1 MAYKY
6 LNEDGAKELAKKAK
20 EYSNKV
26 KVQFGKTTYSQDAGQ
41 LITIPKPT
49 FSDITGEDLNGYAKT
64 LKFSSSVA
72 WSSNL
77 TYSAVSHVITL
88 PTSGWGISI
97 TGSAGKVA
105 NKLTIGSKQYD
116 GSSAVSVVKGDI
128 GLGNVQ
134 NYGQTKDYT
143 SVSDSDKNLYFTHE
157 GAGNLYTA
165 LNNKI
170 TKIGEDLSGVAKGYV
185 ISVAKTSYSDG
196 KYSYTVLNGK
206 LNTTDENVAVVCT
219 AGTYPAFILSDGK
232 TVLDPGTLKVGDTIY
247 IIENNIPDRWITS
260 ITVSSDLKT
269 TTINFARLESDNRN
283 IYAHCVEG
291 NQDKVKYAQSADNAD
306 KLDNHDSTYF
316 ATASSV
322 TTLQGTVNAN
332 KSNIAK
338 NASEIASIK
347 SDYVKYE
354 SATKSIYRDGFGI
367 YSGTK
372 GGTVGGKTGF
382 QISGDTIQVYDNLN
396 VSSPKRSTLESG
408 YVEVSE
414 TGVVVGQG
422 SVSNTMRM
430 TSTGFLFNS
439 VYVAMPAVTERT
451 TLLVASDFTAISTD
465 TIDGWF

>member
-26 KVQFGKTTYSQDAGQ
+26 KVRFGGTTYSQTNQ

-72 WSSNL
+72 WSTS
-77 TYSAVSHVITL
+77 YSATNHVITL

-116 GSSAVSVVKGDI
+116 GSSAVSVAKADL

-143 SVSDSDKNLYFTHE
+143 NVSDSDKNLYFTHE

-196 KYSYTVLNGK
+196 KFSYTVLNGK

-247 IIENNIPDRWITS
+247 IIENDIPDRWITS

-283 IYAHCVEG
+283 IYAHCVAG
-291 NQDKVKYAQSADNAD
+291 NQDKVKYAESADNAD

-316 ATASSV
+316 ATASSL
-322 TTLQGTVNAN
+322 TTLQGTVNTN
-332 KSNIAK
+332 KSNISH

-354 SATKSIYRDGFGI
+354 NATKDIYRQGFGI

-372 GGTVGGKTGF
+372 GSAVLNKKGF
-382 QISGDTIQVYDNLN
+382 GIGNDSFDAYDNTGLGK
-396 VSSPKRSTLESG
+396 SATLKSG
-408 YVEVSE
+408 YVEVGE
-414 TGVVVGQG
+414 TTAVAGQG

-439 VYVAMPAVTERT
+439 VYIAMPAVTERT
-451 TLLVASDFTAISTD
+451 TLLVASDFSPINTD

>member
-6 LNEDGAKELAKKAK
+6 LNEDGAKRLANKAK

-26 KVQFGKTTYSQDAGQ
+26 KVSFGGTTYSQNNQ
-41 LITIPKPT
+41 TITIPKPT

-64 LKFSSSVA
+64 LQFSSSVA
-72 WSSNL
+72 WSSSL
-77 TYSAVSHVITL
+77 TYSAVNHVIKL

-116 GSSAVSVVKGDI
+116 GSSAVSVVKADL

-185 ISVAKTSYSDG
+185 ISIAKTSYSDG
-196 KYSYTVLNGK
+196 KYSYTVLNGR
-206 LNTTDENVAVVCT
+206 LNTTEENVAVVCT

-247 IIENNIPDRWITS
+247 IIENDIPDRWITS

-283 IYAHCVEG
+283 IYAHCVTG
-291 NQDKVKYAQSADNAD
+291 NQDKVKYAESADNSS
-306 KLDNHDSTYF
+306 KLGNHDSTYF
-316 ATASSV
+316 ATANSV
-322 TTLQGTVNAN
+322 TTLQGTVNTNTAN
-332 KSNIAK
+332 ISK
-338 NASEIASIK
+338 NASAISSIK

-354 SATKSIYRDGFGI
+354 SATKDIYRQGFGI
-367 YSGTK
+367 YSGMK
-372 GGTVGGKTGF
+372 GGITAGKTGF
-382 QISGDTIQVYDNLN
+382 GIGNDSFSAYDNTGFGKSAYL
-396 VSSPKRSTLESG
+396 KSG

-414 TGVVVGQG
+414 TTAVAGQG
-422 SVSNTMRM
+422 HVSNTMRM

-451 TLLVASDFTAISTD
+451 TLLVASDFTAISND
-465 TIDGWF
+465 TIDSWF

>member
-6 LNEDGAKELAKKAK
+6 LNEDGAKRLANKAK

-26 KVQFGKTTYSQDAGQ
+26 KVSFGGTTYSQNNQ
-41 LITIPKPT
+41 TITIPKPT

-64 LKFSSSVA
+64 LQFSSSVA
-72 WSSNL
+72 WSSSL
-77 TYSAVSHVITL
+77 TYSAVNHVIKL

-116 GSSAVSVVKGDI
+116 GSSAVSVAKADL

-185 ISVAKTSYSDG
+185 ISIAKTSYSDG
-196 KYSYTVLNGK
+196 KYSYTVLNGR
-206 LNTTDENVAVVCT
+206 LNTTEENVAVVCT

-247 IIENNIPDRWITS
+247 IIENDNPDRWITS

-283 IYAHCVEG
+283 IYAHCVTG
-291 NQDKVKYAQSADNAD
+291 NQDKVKYAESADNAG
-306 KLDNHDSTYF
+306 KLNNQPPSYY
-316 ATASSV
+316 ATANSV
-322 TTLQGTVNAN
+322 QTLQGKVDTNTN
-332 KSNIAK
+332 KISTHT
-338 NASEIASIK
+338 SEIASIK
-347 SDYVKYE
+347 SDYVRYE
-354 SATKSIYRDGFGI
+354 SATKSLYRDGFGI

-372 GGTVGGKTGF
+372 GGLVAGNNGF
-382 QISGDTIQVYDNLN
+382 QISGDTIQVYDHLN

-414 TGVVVGQG
+414 TGVVAGQG
-422 SVSNTMRM
+422 SVTNTMRM

-439 VYVAMPAVTERT
+439 VAVAMPAVTQRT
-451 TLLVASDFTAISTD
+451 TLLVASDFTAISND
-465 TIDGWF
+465 TIDSWF

>member
-26 KVQFGKTTYSQDAGQ
+26 KVRFGGTTYSQTDQ

-49 FSDITGEDLNGYAKT
+49 FSDIAGSDINGFAKT

-72 WSSNL
+72 WASSL
-77 TYSAVSHVITL
+77 SYSATNNVITL
-88 PTSGWGISI
+88 PISGWGISI

-105 NKLTIGSKQYD
+105 NKLSFGSKTYD
-116 GSSAVSVVKGDI
+116 GSSAVSVAKGDL

-143 SVSDSDKNLYFTHE
+143 SVGDSDKNLYFTHE
-157 GAGNLYTA
+157 GAHNLYTA
-165 LNNKI
+165 LDNKI
-170 TKIGEDLSGVAKGYV
+170 TRIGEDLSGVAKGYV
-185 ISVAKTSYSDG
+185 ISVNKASYSDG
-196 KYSYTVLNGK
+196 TYSYTILNGK
-206 LNTTDENVAVVCT
+206 LNTTNDNVAVVCT
-219 AGTYPAFILSDGK
+219 AGTYPAFLLSDGK
-232 TVLDPGTLKVGDTIY
+232 TVLDTGTLKVGDTIY
-247 IIENNIPDRWITS
+247 ILESDIPDRWVTS
-260 ITVSSDLKT
+260 ITTSSDLKT

-283 IYAHCVEG
+283 IYAHCITG
-291 NQDKVKYAQSADNAD
+291 NQEKVKYAQSADNAD

-322 TTLQGTVNAN
+322 TTLQGKVNTN
-332 KSNIAK
+332 TSNIAK
-338 NASEIASIK
+338 NSSDISSIK

-354 SATKSIYRDGFGI
+354 SATKDIYRQEFGI

-372 GGTVGGKTGF
+372 GSTVAGKTGF
-382 QISGDTIQVYDNLN
+382 QISGDTIQVYNNLN
-396 VSSPKRSTLESG
+396 ASSPKRSTLESG

-414 TGVVVGQG
+414 TGVVAGQG
-422 SVSNTMRM
+422 SVSHTMRM

-439 VYVAMPAVTERT
+439 VYVAMPAVKDPT
-451 TLLVASDFTAISTD
+451 TLLVASDFTAISNE

>member
-26 KVQFGKTTYSQDAGQ
+26 KVRFGGTTYSQTNQ

-64 LKFSSSVA
+64 LKFSASVA
-72 WSSNL
+72 WGTSYPATN
-77 TYSAVSHVITL
+77 HVITL

-116 GSSAVSVVKGDI
+116 GSSPVSVAKGDL
-128 GLGNVQ
+128 GLGSVQ

-247 IIENNIPDRWITS
+247 IIENDIPDRWITS

-283 IYAHCVEG
+283 IYAHCVPG
-291 NQDKVKYAQSADNAD
+291 NQDKVKSAQSADNAD

-322 TTLQGTVNAN
+322 TTLQGKVTTNTT
-332 KSNIAK
+332 NIAK
-338 NASEIASIK
+338 NASDIASIK

-354 SATKSIYRDGFGI
+354 SATKDIYRQGFGI

-372 GGTVGGKTGF
+372 GTTVLNKKGF
-382 QISGDTIQVYDNLN
+382 GIGNDSFNAYDNTGLG
-396 VSSPKRSTLESG
+396 KQATLKSG
-408 YVEVSE
+408 FVEVGE
-414 TGVVVGQG
+414 TTAVAGQG
-422 SVSNTMRM
+422 AVSNTMRM

-439 VYVAMPAVTERT
+439 VYVAMPAVKEDT
-451 TLLVASDFTAISTD
+451 TLLVASDFTAISND

>member
-6 LNEDGAKELAKKAK
+6 LNEDGAKRLANKSK

-26 KVQFGKTTYSQDAGQ
+26 KVSFGGTTYSQNNQ
-41 LITIPKPT
+41 TITIPKPT

-64 LKFSSSVA
+64 LQFSSSVA
-72 WSSNL
+72 WSSSL
-77 TYSAVSHVITL
+77 TYSAVNHVIKL

-116 GSSAVSVVKGDI
+116 GSSAVSVVKADL

-185 ISVAKTSYSDG
+185 ISIAKTSYSDE
-196 KYSYTVLNGK
+196 KYSYTVLNGR
-206 LNTTDENVAVVCT
+206 LNTTEENVAVVCT

-247 IIENNIPDRWITS
+247 IIENDIPDRWITS

-283 IYAHCVEG
+283 IYAHCVTG
-291 NQDKVKYAQSADNAD
+291 NQDKVKYAESADNAG
-306 KLDNHDSTYF
+306 KLNNQPPSYY
-316 ATASSV
+316 ATANSV
-322 TTLQGTVNAN
+322 ATLQSTVNSNTN
-332 KSNIAK
+332 KISTHT
-338 NASEIASIK
+338 SEIASIK

-354 SATKSIYRDGFGI
+354 SATKSLYRDGFGI

-372 GGTVGGKTGF
+372 GEMVGGKTGF

-396 VSSPKRSTLESG
+396 VSSPKRSTMESG

-422 SVSNTMRM
+422 PVSNTMRM
-430 TSTGFLFNS
+430 TATGFLFNS
-439 VYVAMPAVTERT
+439 VAVSMPAVTQRT
-451 TLLVASDFTAISTD
+451 TLLVASDFTAISND
-465 TIDGWF
+465 TIDSWF

>member
-6 LNEDGAKELAKKAK
+6 LNEDGAKRLANKAK

-26 KVQFGKTTYSQDAGQ
+26 KVSFGGTTYSQNNQ
-41 LITIPKPT
+41 TITIPKPT

-64 LKFSSSVA
+64 LQFSSSVA
-72 WSSNL
+72 WSSSL
-77 TYSAVSHVITL
+77 TYSAVNHVIKL

-116 GSSAVSVVKGDI
+116 GSSAVSVVKADL

-185 ISVAKTSYSDG
+185 ISIAKTSYSDG
-196 KYSYTVLNGK
+196 KYSYTVLNGR
-206 LNTTDENVAVVCT
+206 LNTTEENVAVVGT

-247 IIENNIPDRWITS
+247 IIENDIPDRWVTS

-283 IYAHCVEG
+283 IYAHCLTG
-291 NQDKVKYAQSADNAD
+291 NQDKVKYAESADNAG
-306 KLDNHDSTYF
+306 KLNNQLPSYY

-322 TTLQGTVNAN
+322 TTLQGKVDTNTN
-332 KSNIAK
+332 KISAHT
-338 NASEIASIK
+338 SEIASIK

-372 GGTVGGKTGF
+372 GGITAGNTGF

-396 VSSPKRSTLESG
+396 ASPKRSTLESG

-414 TGVVVGQG
+414 TAKAVGQG

-451 TLLVASDFTAISTD
+451 TLLVASDFTAISND
-465 TIDGWF
+465 TIDSWF

>member
-26 KVQFGKTTYSQDAGQ
+26 KVSFGGTTYSQTNQ

-64 LKFSSSVA
+64 LKFSASVA
-72 WSSNL
+72 WSTS
-77 TYSAVSHVITL
+77 YSATNHVITL

-105 NKLTIGSKQYD
+105 NKLTIGNKQYD
-116 GSSAVSVVKGDI
+116 GSSAVSVAKGDL
-128 GLGNVQ
+128 GLGSVQ

-185 ISVAKTSYSDG
+185 ISTAKTDYSDG
-196 KYSYTVLNGK
+196 KISYTVLNGK
-206 LNTTDENVAVVCT
+206 LNTTNENVAVVCT

-232 TVLDPGTLKVGDTIY
+232 TVLDPGALKVGDTIY
-247 IIENNIPDRWITS
+247 IIENDIPDRWITS

-291 NQDKVKYAQSADNAD
+291 NQDKVKSAQSADNAD

-322 TTLQGTVNAN
+322 TTLQGKVTAN
-332 KSNIAK
+332 TNNIAK
-338 NASEIASIK
+338 NASDIASIK

-354 SATKSIYRDGFGI
+354 SATKDIYRQGFGI

-372 GGTVGGKTGF
+372 GGTVLNKKGF
-382 QISGDTIQVYDNLN
+382 GIGNDSFNAYDNTGLG
-396 VSSPKRSTLESG
+396 KQATLKSG
-408 YVEVSE
+408 YVEVGE
-414 TGVVVGQG
+414 TTAVAGQG

-451 TLLVASDFTAISTD
+451 TLLVASDFTAISND

>member
-6 LNEDGAKELAKKAK
+6 LNEDGAKRLANKAK

-26 KVQFGKTTYSQDAGQ
+26 KVRFGGTTYSQNNQ
-41 LITIPKPT
+41 TITIPKPT

-72 WSSNL
+72 WSSSL

-116 GSSAVSVVKGDI
+116 GSSAVSVVKADL

-185 ISVAKTSYSDG
+185 ISIAKTSYSDE
-196 KYSYTVLNGK
+196 KYSYTVLNGR
-206 LNTTDENVAVVCT
+206 LNTTEENVAVVCT

-247 IIENNIPDRWITS
+247 IIENDIPDRWITS

-283 IYAHCVEG
+283 IYAHCVTG
-291 NQDKVKYAQSADNAD
+291 NQDKVKYAESADNAG
-306 KLDNHDSTYF
+306 KLNNQLPSYY

-322 TTLQGTVNAN
+322 TTLQGKVDTNTN
-332 KSNIAK
+332 KISTHT
-338 NASEIASIK
+338 SEIASIK

-372 GGTVGGKTGF
+372 GGITAGNNGF
-382 QISGDTIQVYDNLN
+382 QISGDTIQVYDHLN
-396 VSSPKRSTLESG
+396 VSSPKRSTMESG

-439 VYVAMPAVTERT
+439 VAIAMPAVTTAT
-451 TLLVASDFTAISTD
+451 TLLVASDFTAISND
-465 TIDGWF
+465 TIDSWF

>member
-6 LNEDGAKELAKKAK
+6 LNEDGAKRLANKAK

-26 KVQFGKTTYSQDAGQ
+26 KVRFGGTTYSQNNQ
-41 LITIPKPT
+41 TITIPKPT
-49 FSDITGEDLNGYAKT
+49 FNDITGEDLNGYAKT
-64 LKFSSSVA
+64 LQFSSSVA
-72 WSSNL
+72 WSSSL
-77 TYSAVSHVITL
+77 TYSAVNHVIKL

-116 GSSAVSVVKGDI
+116 GSSAVSVVKADL

-185 ISVAKTSYSDG
+185 ISIAKTSYSDG
-196 KYSYTVLNGK
+196 KYSYTVLNGR
-206 LNTTDENVAVVCT
+206 LNTTEENVAVVGT

-247 IIENNIPDRWITS
+247 ILENDIPDRWVTS

-283 IYAHCVEG
+283 IYAHCVTG
-291 NQDKVKYAQSADNAD
+291 NQDKVKYAESADNSG
-306 KLDNHDSTYF
+306 KLGNQPPSYY
-316 ATASSV
+316 ATESSL
-322 TTLQGTVNAN
+322 TTLQGKVDTNTN
-332 KSNIAK
+332 KISTHT
-338 NASEIASIK
+338 SEITSIK

-372 GGTVGGKTGF
+372 GSTTINQTGF

-396 VSSPKRSTLESG
+396 ASPKRSTMESG

-414 TGVVVGQG
+414 TAKAVGQG

-439 VYVAMPAVTERT
+439 VAIAMPAVTTAT
-451 TLLVASDFTAISTD
+451 TLLVSSDFTAISND
-465 TIDGWF
+465 TIDSWF

>member
-6 LNEDGAKELAKKAK
+6 LNEDGAKRLANKAK

-26 KVQFGKTTYSQDAGQ
+26 KVKFGSTTYSQDANQ

-49 FSDITGEDLNGYAKT
+49 FNDITGEDLNGYAKT
-64 LKFSSSVA
+64 LQFSSSVA
-72 WSSNL
+72 WSSSL
-77 TYSAVSHVITL
+77 TYSAINHVIKL

-105 NKLTIGSKQYD
+105 HKLFIGSNKEYD
-116 GSSAVSVVKGDI
+116 GSANVSVSKADL
-128 GLGNVQ
+128 GLGNVE
-134 NYGQTKDYT
+134 NYRQTSDYT
-143 SVSDSDKNLYFTHE
+143 IDRDDWNNLYFTHE
-157 GAGNLYTA
+157 GAVGLYTA
-165 LNNKI
+165 LDKKI
-170 TKIGEDLSGVAKGYV
+170 TRIGEDLSGVAKGYV
-185 ISVAKTSYSDG
+185 ISTAKTTHSDG
-196 KYSYTVLNGK
+196 QISYTVLNGR
-206 LNTTDENVAVVCT
+206 LNTTEANVAVSFT
-219 AGTYPAFILSDGK
+219 EGTYPAFILSDGK
-232 TVLDPGTLKVGDTIY
+232 TVIDPWTLKVGDTIY

-260 ITVSSDLKT
+260 ITNSADNKT

-283 IYAHCVEG
+283 IYAHCVTG
-291 NQDKVKYAQSADNAD
+291 NQDKVKYAESADNAG
-306 KLDNHDSTYF
+306 KLNNQPSSYY

-322 TTLQGTVNAN
+322 TTLQGTVNTNTN
-332 KSNIAK
+332 KISAHTTD
-338 NASEIASIK
+338 IASIK

-354 SATKSIYRDGFGI
+354 SATKDIYRQGFGI

-372 GGTVGGKTGF
+372 GSTVLNKKGF
-382 QISGDTIQVYDNLN
+382 GIGNDSFVAYDNTGLG
-396 VSSPKRSTLESG
+396 KRATLESG
-408 YVEVSE
+408 YVEVGE
-414 TGVVVGQG
+414 TTAVAGQG

>member
-6 LNEDGAKELAKKAK
+6 LNEEGAKELAKKAK

-26 KVQFGKTTYSQDAGQ
+26 KVSFGGTTYSQTDQ

-49 FSDITGEDLNGYAKT
+49 FSDIAGSDINGFAKT

-72 WSSNL
+72 WASSL
-77 TYSAVSHVITL
+77 SYSATNNVITL
-88 PTSGWGISI
+88 PISGWGISI

-105 NKLTIGSKQYD
+105 NKLSFGSKTYD
-116 GSSAVSVVKGDI
+116 GSSAVSVVKGDL

-143 SVSDSDKNLYFTHE
+143 SVGDSDKNLYFTHE
-157 GAGNLYTA
+157 GAHNLYTA
-165 LNNKI
+165 LDNKI
-170 TKIGEDLSGVAKGYV
+170 TRIGEDLSGVAKGYV
-185 ISVAKTSYSDG
+185 ISVNKTSYSDG
-196 KYSYTVLNGK
+196 TYSYTILNGK
-206 LNTTDENVAVVCT
+206 LNTTNDNVAVVCT
-219 AGTYPAFILSDGK
+219 AGTYPAFLLSDGK
-232 TVLDPGTLKVGDTIY
+232 TVLDTGTLKVGDTIY
-247 IIENNIPDRWITS
+247 ILESDIPDRWVTS
-260 ITVSSDLKT
+260 ITTSSDLKT

-283 IYAHCVEG
+283 IYAHCITG
-291 NQDKVKYAQSADNAD
+291 NQEKVKYAQSADNAD

-322 TTLQGTVNAN
+322 TTLQGKVNTN
-332 KSNIAK
+332 TSNIAK
-338 NASEIASIK
+338 NSSDISSIK

-354 SATKSIYRDGFGI
+354 SATKDIYRQEFGI

-372 GGTVGGKTGF
+372 GSIVAGKTGF
-382 QISGDTIQVYDNLN
+382 QISGDTIQVYNHLN

-414 TGVVVGQG
+414 TGVVAGQG
-422 SVSNTMRM
+422 SVSHTMRM

-439 VYVAMPAVTERT
+439 VYVAMPAVKDPT
-451 TLLVASDFTAISTD
+451 TLLVASDFTAISNE

>member
-26 KVQFGKTTYSQDAGQ
+26 KVRFGGTTYSQTNQ

-49 FSDITGEDLNGYAKT
+49 FSDIAGSDINGFAKT

-72 WSSNL
+72 WASSL
-77 TYSAVSHVITL
+77 SYSATNNVITL
-88 PTSGWGISI
+88 PISGWGISI

-116 GSSAVSVVKGDI
+116 GSSAVSVAKADL
-128 GLGNVQ
+128 GLGSVQ

-157 GAGNLYTA
+157 GAHNLYTA
-165 LNNKI
+165 LDNKI
-170 TKIGEDLSGVAKGYV
+170 TRIGEDLSGVAKGYV
-185 ISVAKTSYSDG
+185 ISVNKTSYSDG
-196 KYSYTVLNGK
+196 TYSYTILNGK
-206 LNTTDENVAVVCT
+206 LNSINDNVAVVCT
-219 AGTYPAFILSDGK
+219 AGTYPAFLLSDGK
-232 TVLDPGTLKVGDTIY
+232 TVLDTGTLKVGDTIY
-247 IIENNIPDRWITS
+247 ILESDIPDRWVTS
-260 ITVSSDLKT
+260 ITTSSDLKT

-283 IYAHCVEG
+283 IYAHCITE
-291 NQDKVKYAQSADNAD
+291 NQEKVKYAQSADNAD

-322 TTLQGTVNAN
+322 TTLQGKVNTN
-332 KSNIAK
+332 TSSIAK
-338 NASEIASIK
+338 NASDIASIK

-354 SATKSIYRDGFGI
+354 SATKDIYRQEFGI

-372 GGTVGGKTGF
+372 GSTVAGKTGF
-382 QISGDTIQVYDNLN
+382 QISGDTIQVYNNLN
-396 VSSPKRSTLESG
+396 ASSPKRSTLESG

-414 TGVVVGQG
+414 TGVVAGQG
-422 SVSNTMRM
+422 SVSHTMRM

-439 VYVAMPAVTERT
+439 VYVAMPAVKDPT
-451 TLLVASDFTAISTD
+451 TLLVASDFTAISNE

>member
-20 EYSNKV
+20 EYSNNVKV
-26 KVQFGKTTYSQDAGQ
+26 KFGGTTYSQTSQ

-49 FSDITGEDLNGYAKT
+49 FSDITGADLNGFAKT

-72 WSSNL
+72 WSSSL
-77 TYSAVSHVITL
+77 SYSATNNVITL

-97 TGSAGKVA
+97 TGSSGKVA
-105 NKLTIGSKQYD
+105 NKLTIGSKTYD
-116 GSSAVSVVKGDI
+116 GSSAVSVAKSDLS
-128 GLGNVQ
+128 LGSVQ

-143 SVSDSDKNLYFTHE
+143 SVDDSNKNLYFTHE
-157 GAGNLYTA
+157 GAGNLYNA

-185 ISVAKTSYSDG
+185 ISTGKTSYSDG
-196 KYSYTVLNGK
+196 KISYTVLNGK
-206 LNTTDENVAVVCT
+206 LNTTDANVAVACT
-219 AGTYPAFILSDGK
+219 SGTYPAFVLSDGK

-247 IIENNIPDRWITS
+247 IIENDVPDRWITS
-260 ITVSSDLKT
+260 ITTSSDLKT

-283 IYAHCVEG
+283 IYAHCVTG
-291 NQDKVKYAQSADNAD
+291 NQDKVKYAGTADDSN
-306 KLDNHDSTYF
+306 KLGGQLPSYY

-322 TTLQGTVNAN
+322 STLSSQVTTNKTNISTNALAI
-332 KSNIAK
+332 SA
-338 NASEIASIK
+338 IK

-354 SATKSIYRDGFGI
+354 SATKDIFRQGYGI

-372 GGTVGGKTGF
+372 GSTTASKKGF
-382 QISGDTIQVYDNLN
+382 SIGNDSFATYDNTGL
-396 VSSPKRSTLESG
+396 SKSATLKSG
-408 YVEVSE
+408 YAEVSE
-414 TGVVVGQG
+414 TTLVTGQG
-422 SVSNTMRM
+422 AVTNTMRM

-439 VYVAMPAVTERT
+439 VYVAMPAVTAQT
-451 TLLVASDFTAISTD
+451 TLLVASDFTAISND

>member
-6 LNEDGAKELAKKAK
+6 LNEDGAKRLANKAK

-26 KVQFGKTTYSQDAGQ
+26 KVSFGGTTYSQNNQ
-41 LITIPKPT
+41 TITIPKPT

-64 LKFSSSVA
+64 LQFSSSVA
-72 WSSNL
+72 WSSSL
-77 TYSAVSHVITL
+77 TYSAVNHVIKL

-116 GSSAVSVVKGDI
+116 GSSAVSVAKADL

-185 ISVAKTSYSDG
+185 ISIAKTSYSDG
-196 KYSYTVLNGK
+196 KYSYTVLNGR
-206 LNTTDENVAVVCT
+206 LNTTEENVAVVCT

-232 TVLDPGTLKVGDTIY
+232 TVIDPWTLKVGDTIY
-247 IIENNIPDRWITS
+247 IIENDIPDRWITS

-283 IYAHCVEG
+283 IYAHCVTG
-291 NQDKVKYAQSADNAD
+291 NQDKVKYAESADNAG
-306 KLDNHDSTYF
+306 KLNNQPPSYY
-316 ATASSV
+316 ATANSV
-322 TTLQGTVNAN
+322 QTLQGKVDTNTN
-332 KSNIAK
+332 KISTHT
-338 NASEIASIK
+338 SEIASIK
-347 SDYVKYE
+347 SDYVRYE
-354 SATKSIYRDGFGI
+354 SATKSLYRDGFGI

-372 GGTVGGKTGF
+372 GGLVAGNNGF
-382 QISGDTIQVYDNLN
+382 QISGDTIQVYDHLN

-414 TGVVVGQG
+414 TGVVAGQG
-422 SVSNTMRM
+422 SVTNTMRM

-439 VYVAMPAVTERT
+439 VAVAMPAVTQRT
-451 TLLVASDFTAISTD
+451 TLLVASDFTAISND
-465 TIDGWF
+465 TIDSWF

>member
-6 LNEDGAKELAKKAK
+6 LNEDGAKRLANKAK

-26 KVQFGKTTYSQDAGQ
+26 KVSFGGTTYSQNNQ
-41 LITIPKPT
+41 TITIPKPT

-64 LKFSSSVA
+64 LQFSSSVA
-72 WSSNL
+72 WASSL
-77 TYSAVSHVITL
+77 TYSAVSHVIKL

-116 GSSAVSVVKGDI
+116 GSSAVSVVKADL

-143 SVSDSDKNLYFTHE
+143 SVSDNDKNLYFTHE

-185 ISVAKTSYSDG
+185 ISIAKTSYSDG
-196 KYSYTVLNGK
+196 KYSYTVLNGR
-206 LNTTDENVAVVCT
+206 LNTTEENVAVVCT

-247 IIENNIPDRWITS
+247 IIENDIPDRWITS

-283 IYAHCVEG
+283 IYAHCVTG
-291 NQDKVKYAQSADNAD
+291 NQDKVKYAESADNAG
-306 KLDNHDSTYF
+306 KLGNQPPSYY

-322 TTLQGTVNAN
+322 TTLQGTVNNNTSKISAHTT
-332 KSNIAK
+332 
-338 NASEIASIK
+338 EIASIK

-354 SATKSIYRDGFGI
+354 SATKSLYRDGFGI

-372 GGTVGGKTGF
+372 GSTTINQTGF

-414 TGVVVGQG
+414 TGVVAGQG
-422 SVSNTMRM
+422 PVSNTMRM

-439 VYVAMPAVTERT
+439 VAVSMPAVTQRT
-451 TLLVASDFTAISTD
+451 TLLVASDFTAISND
-465 TIDGWF
+465 TIDSWF

>member
-26 KVQFGKTTYSQDAGQ
+26 KVRFGGTTYSQTNQ

-72 WSSNL
+72 WSTS
-77 TYSAVSHVITL
+77 YSVTNHVITL

-116 GSSAVSVVKGDI
+116 GSSAVSVAKADL
-128 GLGNVQ
+128 GLGSVQ

-143 SVSDSDKNLYFTHE
+143 NVSDSDKNLYFTHE

-196 KYSYTVLNGK
+196 KFSYTVLNGK

-247 IIENNIPDRWITS
+247 IIENDIPDRWITS

-283 IYAHCVEG
+283 IYAHCVAG
-291 NQDKVKYAQSADNAD
+291 NQDKVKYAESADNAD

-316 ATASSV
+316 ATASSL
-322 TTLQGTVNAN
+322 TTLQGTVNTN
-332 KSNIAK
+332 KSNISH

-354 SATKSIYRDGFGI
+354 SATKDIYRQGFGI

-372 GGTVGGKTGF
+372 GSAVLNKKGF
-382 QISGDTIQVYDNLN
+382 GIGNDSFDAYDNTGLGK
-396 VSSPKRSTLESG
+396 SAILKSG
-408 YVEVSE
+408 YVEVGE
-414 TGVVVGQG
+414 TTAVAGQG

-451 TLLVASDFTAISTD
+451 TLLVASDFSPISTD

>member
-26 KVQFGKTTYSQDAGQ
+26 KVRFGGTTYSQTNQ

-72 WSSNL
+72 WSTS
-77 TYSAVSHVITL
+77 YSATNHVITL

-116 GSSAVSVVKGDI
+116 GSSAVSVAKADL
-128 GLGNVQ
+128 GLGSVQ

-143 SVSDSDKNLYFTHE
+143 NVSDSDKNLYFTHE

-196 KYSYTVLNGK
+196 KISYTVLNGK

-247 IIENNIPDRWITS
+247 IIENDIPDRWITS

-283 IYAHCVEG
+283 IYAHCVAG
-291 NQDKVKYAQSADNAD
+291 NQDKVKYAESADNAD

-316 ATASSV
+316 ATASSL
-322 TTLQGTVNAN
+322 TTLQGTVNTN
-332 KSNIAK
+332 KSNISH

-354 SATKSIYRDGFGI
+354 NATKDIYRQGFGI

-372 GGTVGGKTGF
+372 GSAVLNKKGF
-382 QISGDTIQVYDNLN
+382 GIGNDSFDAYDNTGLG
-396 VSSPKRSTLESG
+396 KRATLKSG
-408 YVEVSE
+408 YVEVGE
-414 TGVVVGQG
+414 TTAVAGQG

-451 TLLVASDFTAISTD
+451 TLLVASDFSPISND

>member
-6 LNEDGAKELAKKAK
+6 LNEDGAKRLANKAK

-26 KVQFGKTTYSQDAGQ
+26 KVSFGGTTYSQTNQ

-64 LKFSSSVA
+64 LQFSSSVA
-72 WSSNL
+72 WSSSL
-77 TYSAVSHVITL
+77 TYSAVNHVIKL

-97 TGSAGKVA
+97 TGSAGKVT

-116 GSSAVSVVKGDI
+116 GSSAVSVVKADL

-157 GAGNLYTA
+157 GAGNLYIA

-185 ISVAKTSYSDG
+185 ISIAKTSYSDG
-196 KYSYTVLNGK
+196 KYSYTVLNGR
-206 LNTTDENVAVVCT
+206 LNTTEENVAVVCT

-247 IIENNIPDRWITS
+247 IIENDIPDRWITS

-283 IYAHCVEG
+283 IYAHCVTG
-291 NQDKVKYAQSADNAD
+291 NQDKVKYAESADNSG
-306 KLDNHDSTYF
+306 KLGNQLPSYY
-316 ATASSV
+316 ATVSSL
-322 TTLQGTVNAN
+322 TTLQGTVNNNTSKISAHTT
-332 KSNIAK
+332 
-338 NASEIASIK
+338 EIASIK

-372 GGTVGGKTGF
+372 GSTTINQTGF

-396 VSSPKRSTLESG
+396 ASPKRSTLESG

-414 TGVVVGQG
+414 TAKAVGQG

-439 VYVAMPAVTERT
+439 VYIAMPAVTTAT
-451 TLLVASDFTAISTD
+451 TLLVASDFTAISND
-465 TIDGWF
+465 TIDSWF

>member
-26 KVQFGKTTYSQDAGQ
+26 KVRFGGTTYSQTNQ

-49 FSDITGEDLNGYAKT
+49 FSDIAGSDINGFAKT

-72 WSSNL
+72 WTSS
-77 TYSAVSHVITL
+77 YSATNHVITL

-116 GSSAVSVVKGDI
+116 GSSAVSVAKADL
-128 GLGNVQ
+128 GLGSVQ

-157 GAGNLYTA
+157 GAHNLYTA
-165 LNNKI
+165 LDNKI
-170 TKIGEDLSGVAKGYV
+170 TRIGEDLSGVAKGYV
-185 ISVAKTSYSDG
+185 ISVEKTSYSDG
-196 KYSYTVLNGK
+196 TYSYTILNGK
-206 LNTTDENVAVVCT
+206 LNTTNDNVAVVCT
-219 AGTYPAFILSDGK
+219 AGTYPAFLLSDGK
-232 TVLDPGTLKVGDTIY
+232 TVLDTGTLKVGDTIY
-247 IIENNIPDRWITS
+247 ILESDIPDRWVTS
-260 ITVSSDLKT
+260 ITTSSDLKT

-283 IYAHCVEG
+283 IYAHCITG
-291 NQDKVKYAQSADNAD
+291 NQEKVKYAQSADNAD

-322 TTLQGTVNAN
+322 TTLQGKVNTN
-332 KSNIAK
+332 TSNIAK
-338 NASEIASIK
+338 NSSDISSIK

-354 SATKSIYRDGFGI
+354 SATKDIYRQEFGI

-372 GGTVGGKTGF
+372 GSTVAGKTGF
-382 QISGDTIQVYDNLN
+382 QISGDTIQVYNNLN
-396 VSSPKRSTLESG
+396 ASSPKRSTLESG

-414 TGVVVGQG
+414 TGVVAGQG
-422 SVSNTMRM
+422 SVSHTMRM

-439 VYVAMPAVTERT
+439 VYVAMPAVKDPT
-451 TLLVASDFTAISTD
+451 TLLVASDFTAISNE

>member
-26 KVQFGKTTYSQDAGQ
+26 KVRFGGTTYSQTNQ

-72 WSSNL
+72 WSTS
-77 TYSAVSHVITL
+77 YSATNHVITL

-116 GSSAVSVVKGDI
+116 GSSAVSVAKADL
-128 GLGNVQ
+128 GLGSVQ

-143 SVSDSDKNLYFTHE
+143 NVSDSDKNLYFTHE

-170 TKIGEDLSGVAKGYV
+170 TKIGEDLSGVAKSYV

-196 KYSYTVLNGK
+196 KISYTVLNGK

-247 IIENNIPDRWITS
+247 IIENDIPDRWITS

-283 IYAHCVEG
+283 IYAHCVAG
-291 NQDKVKYAQSADNAD
+291 NQDKVKYAESADNAD

-322 TTLQGTVNAN
+322 TTLQGTVNTN
-332 KSNIAK
+332 KSNISH

-354 SATKSIYRDGFGI
+354 NATKDIYRQGFGI

-372 GGTVGGKTGF
+372 GSTVLNKKGF
-382 QISGDTIQVYDNLN
+382 GIGNDSFDAYDNTGLG
-396 VSSPKRSTLESG
+396 KRATLKSG
-408 YVEVSE
+408 YVEVGE
-414 TGVVVGQG
+414 TTAVAGQG

-439 VYVAMPAVTERT
+439 VYIAMPAVTERT
-451 TLLVASDFTAISTD
+451 TLLVASDFSPISTD

>member
-6 LNEDGAKELAKKAK
+6 LNEDGAKRLANKAK

-26 KVQFGKTTYSQDAGQ
+26 KVKFGNTTYSQTNQ
-41 LITIPKPT
+41 LIEIPKPT
-49 FSDITGEDLNGYAKT
+49 FNDITGEDLNGYAKT

-116 GSSAVSVVKGDI
+116 GSSAVSVVKADL

-143 SVSDSDKNLYFTHE
+143 SVSDNDKNLYFTHE

-185 ISVAKTSYSDG
+185 ISIAKTSYSDG
-196 KYSYTVLNGK
+196 KYSYTVLNGR
-206 LNTTDENVAVVCT
+206 LNTTEENVAVVCT

-247 IIENNIPDRWITS
+247 IIENDIPDRWITS

-283 IYAHCVEG
+283 IYAHCVQG
-291 NQDKVKYAQSADNAD
+291 DQNKVKKAGTADDSNHLGGKGPSDYASATSVADLDKNVQINA
-306 KLDNHDSTYF
+306 
-316 ATASSV
+316 
-322 TTLQGTVNAN
+322 
-332 KSNIAK
+332 SNITA
-338 NASEIASIK
+338 NRTEIASIK

-372 GGTVGGKTGF
+372 GSTTINQNGF

-414 TGVVVGQG
+414 TANVVGQG
-422 SVSNTMRM
+422 RVTNTMRM

-439 VYVAMPAVTERT
+439 VAVSMPAVTTAT
-451 TLLVASDFTAISTD
+451 TLLVASDFTAISND
-465 TIDGWF
+465 TIDSWF

>member
-26 KVQFGKTTYSQDAGQ
+26 KVSFGGTTYSQTDQ

-49 FSDITGEDLNGYAKT
+49 FSDIAGSDINGFAKT

-72 WSSNL
+72 WASSL
-77 TYSAVSHVITL
+77 SYSATNNVITL
-88 PTSGWGISI
+88 PISGWGISI

-116 GSSAVSVVKGDI
+116 GSSAVSVAKADL
-128 GLGNVQ
+128 GLGSVQ

-157 GAGNLYTA
+157 GAHNLYTA
-165 LNNKI
+165 LDNKI
-170 TKIGEDLSGVAKGYV
+170 TRIGEDLSGVAKGYV
-185 ISVAKTSYSDG
+185 ISVNKTSYSDG
-196 KYSYTVLNGK
+196 TYSYTILNGK
-206 LNTTDENVAVVCT
+206 LNTTNDNVAVVCT
-219 AGTYPAFILSDGK
+219 AGTYPAFLLSDGK
-232 TVLDPGTLKVGDTIY
+232 TVLDTGTLKVGDTIY
-247 IIENNIPDRWITS
+247 ILESDIPDRWVTS
-260 ITVSSDLKT
+260 ITTSSDLKT

-283 IYAHCVEG
+283 IYAHCITG
-291 NQDKVKYAQSADNAD
+291 NQEKVKYAQSADNAD

-322 TTLQGTVNAN
+322 TTLQGKVNTN
-332 KSNIAK
+332 TSNIAK
-338 NASEIASIK
+338 NSSDISSIK

-354 SATKSIYRDGFGI
+354 SATKDIYRQEFGI

-372 GGTVGGKTGF
+372 GSTVAGKTGF
-382 QISGDTIQVYDNLN
+382 QISGDTIQVYNNLN
-396 VSSPKRSTLESG
+396 ASSPKRSTLESG

-414 TGVVVGQG
+414 TGVVAGQG
-422 SVSNTMRM
+422 SVSHTMRM

-439 VYVAMPAVTERT
+439 VYVAMPAVKDPT
-451 TLLVASDFTAISTD
+451 TLLVASDFTAISNE

>member
-26 KVQFGKTTYSQDAGQ
+26 KVRFGGTTYSQTNQ

-72 WSSNL
+72 WSTS
-77 TYSAVSHVITL
+77 YSATNHVITL

-116 GSSAVSVVKGDI
+116 GSSAVSVSKGDL
-128 GLGNVQ
+128 GLGNVE
-134 NYGQTKDYT
+134 NYRQTSDYT
-143 SVSDSDKNLYFTHE
+143 TVNDSWNNLYFTHE
-157 GAGNLYTA
+157 GAVGLYTA
-165 LNNKI
+165 LDKKI
-170 TKIGEDLSGVAKGYV
+170 TRIGEDLSGVAKGYV
-185 ISVAKTSYSDG
+185 ISTAKTSYSDG
-196 KYSYTVLNGK
+196 KISYTVLNGK
-206 LNTTDENVAVVCT
+206 LNTTNANVAVSFT
-219 AGTYPAFILSDGK
+219 EGTYPAFILSDGK
-232 TVLDPGTLKVGDTIY
+232 TVIDPWTLKVGDTIY
-247 IIENNIPDRWITS
+247 IIENDIPDRWITS
-260 ITVSSDLKT
+260 ITNSPDNKT

-283 IYAHCVEG
+283 IYAHCVPG
-291 NQDKVKYAQSADNAD
+291 DQDKVQKAGTADNAG
-306 KLDNHDSTYF
+306 KLGNQLPSYY
-316 ATASSV
+316 ATASSL
-322 TTLQGTVNAN
+322 TTLQSTVNTN
-332 KSNIAK
+332 KSNISH

-354 SATKSIYRDGFGI
+354 SATKDIYRQGFGI

-372 GGTVGGKTGF
+372 GSAVLNKKGF
-382 QISGDTIQVYDNLN
+382 GIGNDSFDAYDNTGLG
-396 VSSPKRSTLESG
+396 KRAILKSG
-408 YVEVSE
+408 YVEVGE
-414 TGVVVGQG
+414 TTAVAGQG

-451 TLLVASDFTAISTD
+451 TLLVASNFSPISTD

>member
-6 LNEDGAKELAKKAK
+6 LNEDGAKELAHKAK

-26 KVQFGKTTYSQDAGQ
+26 KVRFGGITYSQTNQ

-72 WSSNL
+72 WSTS
-77 TYSAVSHVITL
+77 YSVTNHVITL

-116 GSSAVSVVKGDI
+116 GSSAVSVAKADL
-128 GLGNVQ
+128 GLGSVQ

-143 SVSDSDKNLYFTHE
+143 NVSDSDKNLYFTHE

-196 KYSYTVLNGK
+196 KFSYTVLNGK

-247 IIENNIPDRWITS
+247 IIENDIPDRWITS

-283 IYAHCVEG
+283 IYAHCVSG
-291 NQDKVKYAQSADNAD
+291 NQDKVKYAESADNAD

-322 TTLQGTVNAN
+322 TTLQGKVNTN
-332 KSNIAK
+332 TSNISTHT
-338 NASEIASIK
+338 SEIASIK

-354 SATKSIYRDGFGI
+354 NATKDIYRQGFGI

-372 GGTVGGKTGF
+372 GSTVLNKKGF
-382 QISGDTIQVYDNLN
+382 GIGNDSFDAYDNTGLG
-396 VSSPKRSTLESG
+396 KRATLKSG
-408 YVEVSE
+408 YVEVGE
-414 TGVVVGQG
+414 TTAVAGQG

-430 TSTGFLFNS
+430 TPTGFLFNS
-439 VYVAMPAVTERT
+439 VYIAMPAVTERT
-451 TLLVASDFTAISTD
+451 TLLVASDFSPISND

>member
-26 KVQFGKTTYSQDAGQ
+26 KVSFGGTTYSQTNQ

-49 FSDITGEDLNGYAKT
+49 FSDIAGSDINGFAKT

-72 WSSNL
+72 WASSL
-77 TYSAVSHVITL
+77 SYSATNNVITL
-88 PTSGWGISI
+88 PISGWGISI

-116 GSSAVSVVKGDI
+116 GSSAVSVAKADL
-128 GLGNVQ
+128 GLGSVQ

-143 SVSDSDKNLYFTHE
+143 SVGDSDKNLYFTHE
-157 GAGNLYTA
+157 GAHNLYTA
-165 LNNKI
+165 LDNKI
-170 TKIGEDLSGVAKGYV
+170 TRIGEDLSGVAKGYV
-185 ISVAKTSYSDG
+185 ISVNKTSYSDG
-196 KYSYTVLNGK
+196 TYSYTILNGK
-206 LNTTDENVAVVCT
+206 LNTTNDNVAVVCT
-219 AGTYPAFILSDGK
+219 AGTYPAFLLSDGK
-232 TVLDPGTLKVGDTIY
+232 TVLDTGTLKVGDTIY
-247 IIENNIPDRWITS
+247 ILESDIPDRWVTS
-260 ITVSSDLKT
+260 ITTSSDLKT

-283 IYAHCVEG
+283 IYAHCITG
-291 NQDKVKYAQSADNAD
+291 NQEKVKYAQSADNAD
-306 KLDNHDSTYF
+306 KLGNHDSTYF

-322 TTLQGTVNAN
+322 TTLQGKVNTNA
-332 KSNIAK
+332 SNITK
-338 NASEIASIK
+338 NASDITSIK

-354 SATKSIYRDGFGI
+354 SATKDIYRQEFGI

-372 GGTVGGKTGF
+372 GSTVAGKTGF
-382 QISGDTIQVYDNLN
+382 QISGDTIQVYNNLN
-396 VSSPKRSTLESG
+396 ASSPKRSTLESG

-414 TGVVVGQG
+414 TGVVAGQG

-439 VYVAMPAVTERT
+439 VSVAMPAVKDPT
-451 TLLVASDFTAISTD
+451 TLLVASDFTAISNE

>member
-26 KVQFGKTTYSQDAGQ
+26 KVRFGGTTYSQTNQ

-72 WSSNL
+72 WSTS
-77 TYSAVSHVITL
+77 YSVTNHVITL

-116 GSSAVSVVKGDI
+116 GSSAVSVAKADL
-128 GLGNVQ
+128 GLGSVQ

-143 SVSDSDKNLYFTHE
+143 NVSDSDKNLYFTHE

-196 KYSYTVLNGK
+196 KFSYTVLNGK

-232 TVLDPGTLKVGDTIY
+232 TVLDSGTLKVGDTIY
-247 IIENNIPDRWITS
+247 IIENDIPDRWITS

-283 IYAHCVEG
+283 IYAHCVAG
-291 NQDKVKYAQSADNAD
+291 NQDKVKYAESADNAD

-316 ATASSV
+316 ATASSL
-322 TTLQGTVNAN
+322 TTLQGTVNTN
-332 KSNIAK
+332 KSYISH

-354 SATKSIYRDGFGI
+354 SATKDIYRQGFGI

-372 GGTVGGKTGF
+372 GLAVLNKKGF
-382 QISGDTIQVYDNLN
+382 SIGNDSFDAYDNTGLGK
-396 VSSPKRSTLESG
+396 SATLKSG
-408 YVEVSE
+408 YVEVGE
-414 TGVVVGQG
+414 ATAVIGLGF
-422 SVSNTMRM
+422 VSNTMRM

-451 TLLVASDFTAISTD
+451 TLLVASDFSPISTD

>member
-6 LNEDGAKELAKKAK
+6 LNEDGAKRLANKAK

-26 KVQFGKTTYSQDAGQ
+26 KVRFGGTTYSQNNQ
-41 LITIPKPT
+41 TITIPKPT
-49 FSDITGEDLNGYAKT
+49 FNDITGEDLNGYAKT
-64 LKFSSSVA
+64 LQFSSSVA
-72 WSSNL
+72 WSSSL
-77 TYSAVSHVITL
+77 TYSAVNHVIKL

-116 GSSAVSVVKGDI
+116 GSSAVSVVKADL

-185 ISVAKTSYSDG
+185 ISIAKTSYSDG
-196 KYSYTVLNGK
+196 KYSYTVLNGR
-206 LNTTDENVAVVCT
+206 LNTTEENVAVVGT

-247 IIENNIPDRWITS
+247 ILENDIPDRWVTS

-283 IYAHCVEG
+283 IYAHCVTG
-291 NQDKVKYAQSADNAD
+291 NQDKVKYAESADNSG
-306 KLDNHDSTYF
+306 KLGNQPPSYY
-316 ATASSV
+316 ATASSL
-322 TTLQGTVNAN
+322 TTLQGKVDTNTN
-332 KSNIAK
+332 KISTHT
-338 NASEIASIK
+338 SEITSIK

-372 GGTVGGKTGF
+372 GSTTINQTGF

-396 VSSPKRSTLESG
+396 ASPKRSTMESG

-414 TGVVVGQG
+414 TAKAVGQG

-439 VYVAMPAVTERT
+439 VAIAMPAVTTAT
-451 TLLVASDFTAISTD
+451 TILVASDFNAISND
-465 TIDGWF
+465 TIDSWF

>member
-6 LNEDGAKELAKKAK
+6 LNEDGAKELAKKVK

-26 KVQFGKTTYSQDAGQ
+26 KVRFGGTTYSQTNQ

-72 WSSNL
+72 WSTS
-77 TYSAVSHVITL
+77 YSATNHVITL

-116 GSSAVSVVKGDI
+116 GSSAVSVAKADL
-128 GLGNVQ
+128 GLGSVQ

-143 SVSDSDKNLYFTHE
+143 NVSDSDKNLYFTHE

-170 TKIGEDLSGVAKGYV
+170 TKIGEDLSGVAKSYV

-196 KYSYTVLNGK
+196 KISYTVLNGK

-247 IIENNIPDRWITS
+247 IIENDIPDRWITS

-283 IYAHCVEG
+283 IYAHCVAG
-291 NQDKVKYAQSADNAD
+291 NQDKVKYAESADNAD

-322 TTLQGTVNAN
+322 TTLQGTVNTN
-332 KSNIAK
+332 KSNISH

-354 SATKSIYRDGFGI
+354 NATKDIYRQGFGI

-372 GGTVGGKTGF
+372 GSTVLNKKGF
-382 QISGDTIQVYDNLN
+382 GIGNDSFDAYDNTGLG
-396 VSSPKRSTLESG
+396 KRATLKSG
-408 YVEVSE
+408 YVEVGE
-414 TGVVVGQG
+414 TTAVAGQG

-439 VYVAMPAVTERT
+439 VYIAMPAVTERT
-451 TLLVASDFTAISTD
+451 TLLVASDFSPISTD

>member
-26 KVQFGKTTYSQDAGQ
+26 KVSFGGTTYSQTNQ

-72 WSSNL
+72 WTSS
-77 TYSAVSHVITL
+77 YSATNHVITF

-116 GSSAVSVVKGDI
+116 GSSAVSVAKADL
-128 GLGNVQ
+128 GLGSVQ

-185 ISVAKTSYSDG
+185 ISVNKTSYSDG
-196 KYSYTVLNGK
+196 TYSYTILNGK
-206 LNTTDENVAVVCT
+206 LKTTDDNVAVVCT
-219 AGTYPAFILSDGK
+219 AGTYPAFLLSDGK
-232 TVLDPGTLKVGDTIY
+232 TVLDTGTLKVGDTIY
-247 IIENNIPDRWITS
+247 ILESDIPDRWVTS
-260 ITVSSDLKT
+260 ITTSSDLKT

-283 IYAHCVEG
+283 IYAHCITG
-291 NQDKVKYAQSADNAD
+291 NQEKVKYAQSADNSD
-306 KLDNHDSTYF
+306 KLGNQLPSYY
-316 ATASSV
+316 ASASSV
-322 TTLQGTVNAN
+322 TTLQGKVNTN
-332 KSNIAK
+332 VSNIAK
-338 NASEIASIK
+338 NASDISSIK

-354 SATKSIYRDGFGI
+354 SATKDIYRQGFGI

-372 GGTVGGKTGF
+372 GPTVVGRTGF
-382 QISGDTIQVYDNLN
+382 QISDDSFSTYDNTGA
-396 VSSPKRSTLESG
+396 VGSFKRAILKSG
-408 YVEVSE
+408 FAEVSE
-414 TGVVVGQG
+414 TTKVLSQG
-422 SVSNTMRM
+422 LVTNTMRM

-439 VYVAMPAVTERT
+439 VYVAMPAVTAET
-451 TLLVASDFTAISTD
+451 TLLVASDFTAISNE